1 MIETAAI
8 TKKSLNEA
16 EKFLNFALYYAA
28 ELHLPVIPLHTI
40 NQKGYCTCS
49 MGKDCESPG
58 KHPKTKNGLKDAS
71 TDTEQIK
78 KWWPK
83 ESVLPSNI
91 GIVTGGESG
100 LVVIDVDG
108 DEGFEAL
115 GNERVK
121 DLKNEAVPS
130 VRTGRGFHYYF
141 KSKTPIKTK
150 PGFVNKV
157 DVKGESGYIV
167 APPSLHISGRRYEW
181 VNYPK

>member
-1 MIETAAI
+1 MINHKHET
-8 TKKSLNEA
+8 KA
-16 EKFLNFALYYAA
+16 EIFLKCALSYAA

-40 NQKGYCTCS
+40 NLKGDCTCGR
-49 MGKDCESPG
+49 GKECESPG

-71 TDTEQIK
+71 KDTEQIK

-100 LVVIDVDG
+100 LVVIDVDS

-115 GNERVK
+115 GDERVK

-157 DVKGESGYIV
+157 DIKGEGGYIV